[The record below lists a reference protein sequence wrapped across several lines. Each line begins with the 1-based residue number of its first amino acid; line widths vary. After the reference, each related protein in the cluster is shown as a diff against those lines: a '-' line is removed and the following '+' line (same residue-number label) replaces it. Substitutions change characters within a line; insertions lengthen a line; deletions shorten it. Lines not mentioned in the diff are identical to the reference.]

1 MDMVISKYWFPIF
14 YLNFALKFHNLDE
27 IVNLNGTVFKENA
40 VLIYKLCINSISAI
54 FSQHTPGLTTQKFDP
69 KVIEADDN
77 AIEMF
82 RQAKDALR
90 AHMDWEPL
98 QVESGNESLN
108 L

>member
-1 MDMVISKYWFPIF
+1 M
-14 YLNFALKFHNLDE
+14 KFHNLDE

-40 VLIYKLCINSISAI
+40 VLIYKLCIHSISAI
-54 FSQHTPGLTTQKFDP
+54 FSQDTSGLTTQKFDP
-69 KVIEADDN
+69 KVIDAADN
-77 AIEMF
+77 GIEMF

-90 AHMDWEPL
+90 GHMDWEPL